1 MHHHAAA
8 RTRIYSYSPN
18 TIHRKRS
25 DPIMAEVI
33 IVKNE
38 EEAASRLRHKDYY
51 RYAYA
56 HKPARQGI

>member
-1 MHHHAAA
+1 
-8 RTRIYSYSPN
+8 
-18 TIHRKRS
+18 
-25 DPIMAEVI
+25 MAEVI